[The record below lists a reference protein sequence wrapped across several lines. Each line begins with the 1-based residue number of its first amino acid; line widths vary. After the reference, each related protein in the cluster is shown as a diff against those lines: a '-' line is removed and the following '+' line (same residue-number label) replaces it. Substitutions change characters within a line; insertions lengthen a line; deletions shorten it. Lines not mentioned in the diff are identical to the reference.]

1 MCLVQGGD
9 RTIMIR
15 HASLERPGE
24 FANRLVSGV
33 VIAIRNHPA
42 NLLLDMLHVNVR
54 KIALQGL
61 HI

>member
-1 MCLVQGGD
+1 
-9 RTIMIR
+9 MIR